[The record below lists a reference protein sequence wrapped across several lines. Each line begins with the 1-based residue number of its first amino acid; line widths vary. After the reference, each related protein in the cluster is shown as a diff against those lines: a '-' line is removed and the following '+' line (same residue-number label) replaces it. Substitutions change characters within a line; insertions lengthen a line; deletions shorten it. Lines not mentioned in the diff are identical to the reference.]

1 MIPVAANDV
10 AFSIHAVLL
19 TALTLIQIAIYEVSS
34 TCTLV
39 LIHLLHFLLY
49 NFVTDRIS
57 FIYTQRGSQK
67 VSKISIGIIV
77 AVWLAAAVC
86 FFVAL
91 SNHSWLWLISVFK

>member
-39 LIHLLHFLLY
+39 SIHLLIFLLY
-49 NFVTDRIS
+49 NFVTE
-57 FIYTQRGSQK
+57 
-67 VSKISIGIIV
+67 
-77 AVWLAAAVC
+77 
-86 FFVAL
+86 
-91 SNHSWLWLISVFK
+91 